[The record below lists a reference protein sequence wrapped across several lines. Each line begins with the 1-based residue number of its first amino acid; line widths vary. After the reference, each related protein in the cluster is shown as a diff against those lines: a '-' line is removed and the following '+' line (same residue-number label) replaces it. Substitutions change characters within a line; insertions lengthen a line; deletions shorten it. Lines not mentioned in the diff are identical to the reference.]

1 MQTLSDA
8 LKKGWFFFP
17 FFSLFFFFPSPYKLL
32 EGSEMLFKRLRKDFE
47 LEIKPVLLFFLISPT
62 VIDSESESISVL
74 LRGKVL
80 SFILEVVLFQ

>member
-1 MQTLSDA
+1 
-8 LKKGWFFFP
+8 
-17 FFSLFFFFPSPYKLL
+17 
-32 EGSEMLFKRLRKDFE
+32 MLFKRLRKDFE

-62 VIDSESESISVL
+62 VIDSESESVSVL